1 MRVESRLSWLAVA
14 AGSAF
19 CAAVSMVGADARW
32 LAALG
37 ATIVHVGSIP
47 ASIPYAA
54 APSHDWANVP
64 VLGELIFHA
73 LDALGGD
80 RALIAAQGVAV
91 ALTFALLVV
100 DMRAGGA
107 SDAGRALVLLGLPF
121 AAISSLFVVRAQML
135 SLPLFALLLLL
146 LRADARGPSR
156 RIWLLVPLVALWSNL
171 HGAVLAGLVVA
182 TVYVVFERRGAV
194 GVLAAAWIALFL
206 TPALW
211 HTGSYYWGV
220 LHSAPAATGYGLWA
234 PLSLGNPLDIV
245 FLAVAVP
252 LLALAVRAQPRRWE
266 LVALAVLAGSTLHV
280 SRNSVWLL
288 LFVATPAAA
297 GLRLHGVHP
306 RRSALLA
313 AAWLFPVILVVAAFT
328 RTPER
333 TVAGPRLRA
342 DAVRLAEGKPILA
355 DAENAE
361 QLALDG
367 RRVWIANPIDAFD
380 RNDQHLYVAWLR
392 GRESGDAL
400 LQDHRVVL
408 VRRDTVP
415 QRRLAHNASF
425 RAVARDAAA
434 VLYVRAS

>member
-1 MRVESRLSWLAVA
+1 MRVDSRLSWLAVA

-47 ASIPYAA
+47 PSIPYAA

-64 VLGELIFHA
+64 VLGELIFHG

-80 RALIAAQGVAV
+80 RALIAAQGFAV
-91 ALTFALLVV
+91 GAMFALLVV

-107 SDAGRALVLLGLPF
+107 ADAARALVLLALPF
-121 AAISSLFVVRAQML
+121 AAVTSLFVVRAQML
-135 SLPLFALLLLL
+135 SLPLFALLLVL
-146 LRADARGPSR
+146 LRAEARAPSR
-156 RIWLLVPLVALWSNL
+156 RIWLLVPLVGLWSNL
-171 HGAVLAGLVVA
+171 HGAVLAGLLVA
-182 TVYVVFERRGAV
+182 TVYVLFERRSAA
-194 GVLAAAWIALFL
+194 GVLGAAWIALFL

-234 PLSLGNPLDIV
+234 PLSLGNPLDV
-245 FLAVAVP
+245 AFLIVAVP

-266 LVALAVLAGSTLHV
+266 LVSLVVLAVSTLHV
-280 SRNSVWLL
+280 SRNAVWLL
-288 LFVATPAAA
+288 VFVATPAAV
-297 GLRLHGVHP
+297 GLRLHRVRP
-306 RRSALLA
+306 RRGVLLV
-313 AAWLFPVILVVAAFT
+313 AAWLVPVILVVAAFT
-328 RTPER
+328 RTPDQ
-333 TVAGPRLRA
+333 TTAGPELRA
-342 DAVRLAEGKPILA
+342 DAVRLADGKPILA

-380 RNDQHLYVAWLR
+380 RNDQRLYVAWLR
-392 GRESGDAL
+392 GRTAGDAL
-400 LQDHRVVL
+400 LQTQRVVL
-408 VRRDTVP
+408 VRLDTAP
-415 QRRLAHNASF
+415 QRRLARDASF
-425 RAVARDAAA
+425 RVVARDAAA